1 MLCRKNEMREDT
13 KVVVDDT
20 TIYEI
25 DLNCYDC
32 LSEQE
37 RRKYFPQVW
46 RMGKPVWNMGRDEPG
61 NSTRSRV
68 E

>member
-1 MLCRKNEMREDT
+1 MREDT

-25 DLNCYDC
+25 DLNCYHC

-46 RMGKPVWNMGRDEPG
+46 RMGKPVWGGLYEEKSMQ
-61 NSTRSRV
+61 NSGSGGSGF
-68 E
+68 

>member
-1 MLCRKNEMREDT
+1 MREDT

-37 RRKYFPQVW
+37 RRTYFPYAAWMQ
-46 RMGKPVWNMGRDEPG
+46 G
-61 NSTRSRV
+61 V
-68 E
+68 ENPDRYSERNPAYDKR

>member
-1 MLCRKNEMREDT
+1 MREDT

-25 DLNCYDC
+25 DLNCYHC

-37 RRKYFPQVW
+37 RQAYFPRAAWEQGTKYPDLHIGEKQTQQK
-46 RMGKPVWNMGRDEPG
+46 R
-61 NSTRSRV
+61 
-68 E
+68 

>member
-1 MLCRKNEMREDT
+1 MLKNEMREDT
-13 KVVVDDT
+13 KVVIDDT

-25 DLNCYDC
+25 DLNCYHC

-46 RMGKPVWNMGRDEPG
+46 SMGKPVWNRNGDEPDKPF
-61 NSTRSRV
+61 RFPLD
-68 E
+68 

>member
-1 MLCRKNEMREDT
+1 MQEDT

-25 DLNCYDC
+25 DLNCYHC

-37 RRKYFPQVW
+37 RQKYFPQT
-46 RMGKPVWNMGRDEPG
+46 WNMGRDEPVQP
-61 NSTRSRV
+61 TRFPLN
-68 E
+68 

>member
-1 MLCRKNEMREDT
+1 MREDT

-37 RRKYFPQVW
+37 RQEYFPNDVW
-46 RMGKPVWNMGRDEPG
+46 GIG
-61 NSTRSRV
+61 TRGSGVCAGAEHTQR
-68 E
+68 ER